1 MMLLI
6 GLDQLSKVAASFWLS
21 EWTSNAE
28 LHNLTALPADSEER
42 YQNNIYYLGIYGSLG
57 LVQGNW
63 KYEIHFG
70 FAQILRIY
78 PKVFCMDIDIK
89 PLFYIRFALQ
99 LGSLCWILPS
109 LKPQLTCS
117 CIEAHIEMESCTI

>member
-1 MMLLI
+1 MGISILGTYLQAVGYKCIALMMLLI

-42 YQNNIYYLGIYGSLG
+42 YHNNIYYLGIYGSLG

-63 KYEIHFG
+63 KYE
-70 FAQILRIY
+70 L
-78 PKVFCMDIDIK
+78 
-89 PLFYIRFALQ
+89 
-99 LGSLCWILPS
+99 
-109 LKPQLTCS
+109 
-117 CIEAHIEMESCTI
+117 